1 MMISRTCKF
10 TIGLLL
16 RGTIKRK
23 LTKALDQLAATSE
36 VTYDLKEYSGW
47 LDSDFLL
54 VLNGPEALVN
64 ATMLKI
70 QQYFVELEKEG

>member
-1 MMISRTCKF
+1 VTITRTCRF
-10 TIGLLL
+10 TIGVLL
-16 RGTIKRK
+16 RGGIKRS

-54 VLNGPEALVN
+54 VLKGPEALVN
-64 ATMLKI
+64 TTMLKI
-70 QQYFVELEKEG
+70 QQYFVELEKED